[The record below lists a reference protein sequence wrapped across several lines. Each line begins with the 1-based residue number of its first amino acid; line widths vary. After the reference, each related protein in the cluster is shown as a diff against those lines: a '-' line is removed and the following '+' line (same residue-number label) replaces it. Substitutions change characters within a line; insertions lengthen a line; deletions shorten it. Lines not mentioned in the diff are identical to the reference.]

1 MFCTLLSKGVDC
13 HDQANAKPLQ
23 SLSPI
28 KTMTFAISFS
38 TLQEQK
44 KIKQLT
50 VSKSILQQHFIS
62 GTPPFFFIFQCFQC
76 NFFTSSIVSSF
87 YNGFLK
93 GKIESRKSSM
103 I

>member
-1 MFCTLLSKGVDC
+1 MFCTLLYKGVDY

-28 KTMTFAISFS
+28 KTMTFVISFS

-50 VSKSILQQHFIS
+50 ASKSILQQHFIS
-62 GTPPFFFIFQCFQC
+62 GTPPLFLFFSVFSVTFSHLQ
-76 NFFTSSIVSSF
+76 
-87 YNGFLK
+87 
-93 GKIESRKSSM
+93 
-103 I
+103 

>member
-44 KIKQLT
+44 KIKQL
-50 VSKSILQQHFIS
+50 KCPKAYCNSILSLEH
-62 GTPPFFFIFQCFQC
+62 PPFFL
-76 NFFTSSIVSSF
+76 FFSVFSVTFSH
-87 YNGFLK
+87 LQ
-93 GKIESRKSSM
+93 
-103 I
+103 